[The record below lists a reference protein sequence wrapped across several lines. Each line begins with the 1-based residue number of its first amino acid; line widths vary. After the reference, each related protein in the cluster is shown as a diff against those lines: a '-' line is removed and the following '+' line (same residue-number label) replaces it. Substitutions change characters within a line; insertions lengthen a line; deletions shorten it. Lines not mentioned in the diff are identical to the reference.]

1 MKNANDNKK
10 RRDDASL
17 WTSVALLGQV
27 GWTIA
32 IATLVGLGA
41 GLFID
46 SKLGS
51 APIATLI
58 GLLLGLAAG
67 IYGVYR
73 IISSL

>member
-1 MKNANDNKK
+1 MKNDDRKDNE
-10 RRDDASL
+10 SL
-17 WTSVALLGQV
+17 WKSVALLGQV

-32 IATLVGLGA
+32 LSTVVGLGI

-46 SKLGS
+46 DKLHS
-51 APIATLI
+51 SPVATLI

-73 IISSL
+73 IVSSV